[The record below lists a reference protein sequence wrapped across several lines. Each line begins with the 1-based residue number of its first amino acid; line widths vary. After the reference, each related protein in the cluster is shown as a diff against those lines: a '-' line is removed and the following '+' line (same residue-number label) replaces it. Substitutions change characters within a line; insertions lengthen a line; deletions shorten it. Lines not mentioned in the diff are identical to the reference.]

1 MIAAISPEAQ
11 HTDES
16 ISTCHFA
23 QRVALVKNAASINE
37 EVEPEMVIQ
46 RLRAEVKR
54 LRDEVAFLQGKG
66 DDDRDGEDDS
76 GTLPQHELNELTES
90 VTKYVEDF
98 DERAEL
104 DFCGGITLPKIKAV
118 CSIFK
123 KMLHSNERVERRGV
137 ESINDSDSDE
147 SSQAEADA
155 TKSLGGKSGRQ
166 RGHSMFQSKDKVE
179 QRPPKAESK
188 PKIRKVCGVPFCTD
202 QQILDEPNAAFT
214 WFKDRYPGI
223 SALEDTK
230 SSLKSKY
237 TEVNTMMCV
246 SVYKTYAPYTQLISA
261 IATGQG
267 WGQEDRSDTLEDH
280 LPQGSH

>member
-155 TKSLGGKSGRQ
+155 TKFFGGKSGRQ
-166 RGHSMFQSKDKVE
+166 RGHSMFLSKDKVE

-188 PKIRKVCGVPFCTD
+188 PKIRKVCGVPFCPD

-214 WFKDRYPGI
+214 WFKDRYPSI

-237 TEVNTMMCV
+237 TEVNTMMYV